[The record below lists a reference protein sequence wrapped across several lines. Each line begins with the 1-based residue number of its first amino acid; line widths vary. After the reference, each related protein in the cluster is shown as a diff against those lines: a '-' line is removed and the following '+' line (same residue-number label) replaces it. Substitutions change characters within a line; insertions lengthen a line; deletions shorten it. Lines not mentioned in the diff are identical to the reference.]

1 MHPLNPWLI
10 DGLIRERRR
19 DLESTAD
26 RARIRAQARQDRLA
40 PPLPLRRSAHPAKS
54 LPGRLVFHLRWRSQ
68 RRSPITDGKR
78 R

>member
-10 DGLIRERRR
+10 ECLIRERRR

-40 PPLPLRRSAHPAKS
+40 QPLPFRRSSHPGS
-54 LPGRLVFHLRWRSQ
+54 LPGRLVFHLRWRWQ
-68 RRSPITDGKR
+68 HRA
-78 R
+78 